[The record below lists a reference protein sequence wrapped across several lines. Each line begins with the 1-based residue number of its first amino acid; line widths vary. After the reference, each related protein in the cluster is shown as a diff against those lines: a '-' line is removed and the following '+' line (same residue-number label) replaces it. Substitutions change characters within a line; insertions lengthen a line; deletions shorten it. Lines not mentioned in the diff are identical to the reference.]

1 MIAAIASP
9 SPTRPRAAPPTRNT
23 TPIST
28 ANAGTCQRRA
38 RVDSDRSLIVGM
50 KDLLDS
56 RMEEPGDLDRERQGP
71 AGLPGLDGERL
82 TAGGPDVQGVRRS
95 GSQVPSLRRPAP
107 RRSLSSS

>member
-28 ANAGTCQRRA
+28 ANAGTCQRRT
-38 RVDSDRSLIVGM
+38 RVDIDRSLVVGM

-56 RMEEPGDLDRERQGP
+56 LVEEPGDLDRERQGRAVP
-71 AGLPGLDGERL
+71 AGLDRVDGLPRHGERL
-82 TAGGPDVQGVRRS
+82 AELALRELTRQ
-95 GSQVPSLRRPAP
+95 SQFSDAVPHVM
-107 RRSLSSS
+107 